1 MNDLFLQTLK
11 AQLDVGLH
19 VLETISEGAIRMREA
34 QLEAATEAHADLEA
48 TRKAIAAATD
58 AAQLLKLQTEWATA
72 NAQKSFAYWR
82 CLLEAVVETDTEVA
96 KCVGTPVAAPQ
107 GLNLGMIDGAY
118 KQWLEGMQRFYQ
130 VRA

>member
-1 MNDLFLQTLK
+1 MKAKPEAKLEAKPQDMFMQAWK
-11 AQLDVGLH
+11 AQLDAGMRVFEA
-19 VLETISEGAIRMREA
+19 VAEGAMRVCEA

-82 CLLEAVVETDTEVA
+82 SLLQA
-96 KCVGTPVAAPQ
+96 GTPEAPPQ
-107 GLNLGMIDGAY
+107 MLNLGMLDSAY
-118 KQWLEGMQRFYQ
+118 KQWLENVQRLYQ
-130 VRA
+130 VKA